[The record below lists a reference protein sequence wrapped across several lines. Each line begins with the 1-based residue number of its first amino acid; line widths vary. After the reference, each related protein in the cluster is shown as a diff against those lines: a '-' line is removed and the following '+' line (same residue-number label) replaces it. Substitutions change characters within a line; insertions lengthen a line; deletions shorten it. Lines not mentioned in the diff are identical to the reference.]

1 MSRRARHL
9 ARVGSSQV
17 PAATHQTIREAVPIS
32 FIRRVLCS
40 GAMLFGFCCLGSAAG
55 AATLPH
61 YLIANDDPSANF
73 FPNSLTF
80 YTIEPNGQLTLKQQ
94 VLIGVTGAQG
104 GYFPANRVVA
114 LNASGNQCVFASDA
128 ATGEIDG
135 VDVNTLAFVGH
146 ANGSSGDTGLSNGVG
161 LALNGQY
168 LYASFTDSSTIGTFQ
183 IEPSCG
189 LSFVGDVTVGGLQGG
204 IIDGMAVH
212 GDMLVATY
220 GDGSIESF
228 SLASVTP
235 VSNGDK
241 QNSTG
246 SRGGSSYP
254 SAVDITRDGRF
265 ALFGDTSTSTIVE
278 ISDIS
283 SGKLSKTVVYQSPA
297 TINSSN
303 IMLSPD
309 ETLLYISNTQGDRIT
324 AAFFDSKTGTLNKG
338 CVSNLLRGYSS
349 AWSYLAGL
357 GLASPAGN
365 GRGVYV
371 AEFGSPSSIA
381 EIKVAVSNGKCSLAE
396 VRGSP
401 VLDPNSPGL
410 LSIATFPP
418 RSF

>member
-1 MSRRARHL
+1 M
-9 ARVGSSQV
+9 
-17 PAATHQTIREAVPIS
+17 PIS
-32 FIRRVLCS
+32 FLKRVLCG
-40 GAMLFGFCCLGSAAG
+40 GAMLVELCLLCTVATAANP
-55 AATLPH
+55 PH
-61 YLIANDDPSANF
+61 YLITNDDASANF

-80 YTIEPNGQLTLKQQ
+80 YTIEANGQLTLQQQ
-94 VLIGVTGAQG
+94 VMIGVTGAEG

-114 LNASGNQCVFASDA
+114 LNAGGNQCVFASDA

-135 VDVNTLAFVGH
+135 VDVNTLTLLGH
-146 ANGSSGDTGLSNGVG
+146 ANGSSGDTGFSNGVG
-161 LALNGQY
+161 LALNAQY

-189 LSFVGDVTVGGLQGG
+189 LSFVGDVKVGGLQGG

-212 GDMLVATY
+212 GNMLVATY

-235 VSNGDK
+235 VSNGDR

-246 SRGGSSYP
+246 SGSGSSYP
-254 SAVDITRDGRF
+254 TAVDITQDGRF
-265 ALFGDTSTSTIVE
+265 ALFGDTSTLTMIEV
-278 ISDIS
+278 SDIS
-283 SGKLSKTVVYQSPA
+283 SGKLTKTVVYQS
-297 TINSSN
+297 TTSINSSN

-324 AAFFDSKTGTLNKG
+324 AAFFDSTNGTLTKG
-338 CVSNLLRGYSS
+338 CVSNLLKGYSS

-357 GLASPAGN
+357 GLASQTGN
-365 GRGVYV
+365 GRRVYV

-381 EIKVAVSNGKCSLAE
+381 EIRVNASNGKCSMAE
-396 VRGSP
+396 ATGSP
-401 VLDPNSPGL
+401 MGDPNSNWL

>member
-1 MSRRARHL
+1 MRLFCRGAVL
-9 ARVGSSQV
+9 AGFCILGVIAMA
-17 PAATHQTIREAVPIS
+17 AAT
-32 FIRRVLCS
+32 
-40 GAMLFGFCCLGSAAG
+40 
-55 AATLPH
+55 PH
-61 YLIANDDPSANF
+61 YLITNDDRSGNF
-73 FPNSLTF
+73 FSNSLTF
-80 YTIEPNGQLTLKQQ
+80 YTIEADGKLTFKQQ
-94 VLIGVTGAQG
+94 VLIGVTGLPG
-104 GYFPANRVVA
+104 GFFPSNRVVV

-135 VDVNTLAFVGH
+135 VDVNKLTFAAH
-146 ANGSSGDTGLSNGVG
+146 AHGSSGDTGLSNGIG
-161 LALNGQY
+161 LALSAQY

-183 IEPSCG
+183 IQAGCS

-228 SLASVTP
+228 SLGSVMP

-265 ALFGDTSTSTIVE
+265 ALFGDTSTSTSIEV
-278 ISDIS
+278 SDIS
-283 SGKLSKTVVYQSPA
+283 SGKLSKTVVYQSSA
-297 TINSSN
+297 SINSSN

-309 ETLLYISNTQGDRIT
+309 ETILYVSNTQGDRIT
-324 AAFFDSKTGTLNKG
+324 AAFFDNKTGTLSGG
-338 CVSNLLRGYSS
+338 CVSGLLRGYSS

-357 GLASPAGN
+357 GLASTSGN
-365 GRGVYV
+365 GQGVYV
-371 AEFGSPSSIA
+371 AEFGAPSSIA
-381 EIKVAVSNGKCSLAE
+381 EIRVNVSNGTCTLAE
-396 VRGSP
+396 IPGSP
-401 VLDPNSPGL
+401 VPDPNSPGL